1 MTWLKLLGIARRF
14 WWAIPIAALTIAL
27 HFTRVDLADK
37 TATLDAE
44 RLAWTAEIARA
55 DKARADAEARW
66 AKQNSD
72 AWATY
77 AGALVSR
84 QPLILKSTD
93 TVREYAQSDVGRVL
107 CRSADRV
114 RGIDDLDASLVHPAT
129 AGAAGGGGRSVRSD
143 PATPPAGR

>member
-1 MTWLKLLGIARRF
+1 MSWAAALALGRRF
-14 WWAIPIAALTIAL
+14 WWAIPIVGLTIAL
-27 HFTRVDLADK
+27 HFARVDLADK

-44 RLAWTAEIARA
+44 RQTWTTEIARA

-77 AGALVSR
+77 AGALANR

-93 TVREYAQSDVGRVL
+93 TVREYAQSDAGRVL

-114 RGIDDLDASLVHPAT
+114 RGIDDLDASLVHPSI
-129 AGAAGGGGRSVRSD
+129 AGAAGGSGGSVRSD
-143 PATPPAGR
+143 PAAPPAGR